1 MPKLR
6 IGGSIVA
13 LVTPF
18 KNGAVDEDAL
28 RKLVRLH
35 MTDGTRG
42 VLPCGTTGESPTLT
56 HAEFERV
63 VKICVEEAKGKTQVI
78 AGTGTYSTAESV
90 ARTKWAKQ
98 AGVDAVLAVCP
109 YYNKPSQEGIYLHYK
124 AIAQDGGLPVIVY
137 TIPGR
142 SVVNIVP
149 DTIARLAQLE
159 NIVAVKEAS
168 GNLNQMTEIISLCA
182 GKLDLVSG
190 DDALTL
196 PVMAIGGTGIIS
208 VAANVVP
215 RAMAELV
222 EECAKGN
229 WAKAKEVH
237 YNLLPLFKALFL
249 ETNPIPV
256 KAAMELSGLCSE
268 ELRLPLTPL
277 EAGNSAKL
285 EAALRGLGLLK

>member
-1 MPKLR
+1 MPKLQIR
-6 IGGSIVA
+6 GSIVA

-18 KNGAVDEDAL
+18 KNGKLDEDAL

-35 MTDGTRG
+35 ISDGTAG

-56 HAEFERV
+56 QAEFERV
-63 VKICVEEAKGKTQVI
+63 VTLCVETADRKIQVI

-90 ARTKWAKQ
+90 ARTQWAKQ
-98 AGVDAVLAVCP
+98 AGVDAALIVCP
-109 YYNKPSQEGIYLHYK
+109 YYNKPTQEGVYRHYK
-124 AIAQDGGLPVIVY
+124 AVAEDGGLPVIIY

-142 SVVNIVP
+142 SVINITP
-149 DTIARLAQLE
+149 DTIARLAELD

-168 GNLNQMTEIISLCA
+168 GNLGQMTEIIANS
-182 GKLDLVSG
+182 GDKLALLSG

-196 PVMAIGGTGIIS
+196 PVMAIGGTGVIS

-215 RAMAELV
+215 RAIAELV
-222 EECAKGN
+222 DECAKGN
-229 WAKAKEVH
+229 WKKAKEVH

-249 ETNPIPV
+249 ETNPIPI
-256 KAAMELSGLCSE
+256 KAAMELGGLCSE

-277 EAGNSAKL
+277 ETGNSKKL
-285 EAALRGLGLLK
+285 EAAMRGLGLLK